1 MSQGKAQLSL
11 IGRVREEPV
20 LRKLPNGTSVTAI
33 VVDVP
38 VSNGDPLYFMVDVYG
53 DDADFVAKEI
63 QMGNFVAVEA
73 RAVRRTWKDRTTNEP
88 RSRVAWKAIT
98 VAPLTPD
105 ADEHAAEA
113 GEAGDDERF

>member
-11 IGRVREEPV
+11 IGKVREEPC
-20 LRKLPNGTSVTAI
+20 LRKMPNGTSVTAI

-38 VSNGDPLYFMVDVYG
+38 VSNGEPLYFSVDVYG

-63 QMGNFVAVEA
+63 GAGSTVAVEA
-73 RAVRRTWKDRTTNEP
+73 RGVRRTWMDKATKEQ

-98 VAPLTPD
+98 VAPLVPD
-105 ADEHAAEA
+105 AETPEDGGDEQY
-113 GEAGDDERF
+113 